1 MCRYLCSHADVVH
14 QGTGLEHGLDLA
26 EADVLPVLE
35 LDEVLLPVD
44 DADAARL
51 LHLPDVPRAEPSPAC
66 AEIFN
71 KAANEPP
78 APY

>member
-44 DADAARL
+44 DADAAGL
-51 LHLPDVPRAEPSPAC
+51 LHLADVPRAEPSPAC
-66 AEIFN
+66 AGIFN